1 VTLGAGYRLL
11 VTDWMALH
19 LGARNIAFDSDL
31 LGKSKTTQN
40 LQVAFGVSAFF

>member
-1 VTLGAGYRLL
+1 
-11 VTDWMALH
+11 MALH

-31 LGKSKTTQN
+31 LGESKTTQN